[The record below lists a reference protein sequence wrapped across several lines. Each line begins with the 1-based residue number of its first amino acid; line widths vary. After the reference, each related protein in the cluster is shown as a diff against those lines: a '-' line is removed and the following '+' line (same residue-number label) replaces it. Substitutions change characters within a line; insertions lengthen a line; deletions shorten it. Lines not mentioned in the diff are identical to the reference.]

1 MEKALQK
8 EKISRYTVQYM
19 GYYPMWMLLED
30 GRRIAI
36 FDSLEKVIDI
46 MDKLNR

>member
-8 EKISRYTVQYM
+8 EKISRYTIQYM

-30 GRRIAI
+30 GKKIAI
-36 FDSLEKVIDI
+36 FNSEQKATDI